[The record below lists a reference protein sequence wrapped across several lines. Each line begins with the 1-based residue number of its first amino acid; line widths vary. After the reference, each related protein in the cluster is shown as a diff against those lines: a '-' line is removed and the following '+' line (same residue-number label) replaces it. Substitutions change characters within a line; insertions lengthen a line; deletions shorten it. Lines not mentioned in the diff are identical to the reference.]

1 MKPSMIRHQF
11 LAVALLVLGAVA
23 ETVAQPVGQRCPSE
37 GGWRPESMWL
47 VPDFGAECGCPPG
60 KLTYRVCYSASL
72 SWPVMQGDEVGFV
85 MGPCGYLEER
95 ACGNVGF
102 LPEEQGCIDCELDAP
117 PVVSPLVGLPVSV
130 TTGEMTFTHFDGA
143 AGGLGFSRTYN
154 TARLSPGRFGI
165 FGPGW
170 NSSFDKRLRI
180 VSATVV
186 EHRGADGF
194 ASYYQTVSGTSL
206 FEKKLPSGKQAWLE
220 NTGLGYKLIRRS
232 GAEETFTEEGVL
244 IEEKDAAGVVT
255 TYTRDPE
262 GRLTEVSRQ
271 GRSLVLL
278 YGGSGTTP
286 IALKVGGAGGAVLAA
301 YYYGGGGL
309 SEVRYSGGL
318 PPQAEGYS
326 YTYNTAGRILFVDH
340 LDGTPIEAHEY
351 NGSHALTSEV
361 RGGVGKLTLQYGGYD
376 SGVTTV
382 TDALGRQTL
391 YEYRRVS
398 GVKRITK
405 ITRPCSACTDGGVEV
420 QEWIYDLANG
430 YITSMIDPAGK
441 VWTYE
446 HDPITADLTSVT
458 DPEGRT
464 TTYTYD
470 EFGRI
475 LTESGPGGSSTTYV
489 QSGAGPTSIT
499 VAASPANRTTT
510 IEYHT
515 ENDARK
521 GKVKKITDPL
531 QGETV
536 LTYTT
541 ATGDLATVV
550 DPLGNTTTFAYD
562 ELAII
567 ANRGLPTSVTDALDK
582 VTRTTYDTRGRVI
595 RVTADDGTF
604 TTIGYDLAGRRSTVT
619 DPMGRRTRYV
629 YDDYSRLRAVIDPM
643 NKATSYDYDM
653 MGNLLALTDANLQ
666 ITRFEYENHNRV
678 KRMIYPGGAFE
689 QFTYDTRGRLA
700 TVVDRKNVT
709 TTFTYD
715 DIGRLTQKSFSG
727 GTTPSVNY
735 TYNDAARTSTASNG
749 TDTLTWAYSPAGDL
763 LSETSATN
771 GSTVAYQYDAGGNRV
786 EVKLD
791 GTLFVE
797 YAYDDASRLES
808 ITRGTNSYGFGYDI
822 ANRRTSMSY
831 PNGITTGYEYDD
843 LNRLT
848 VIAALNP
855 IGVPVAAFGYGHDP
869 SGNRTQKNTLE
880 HSEMYRYD
888 PLDRLS
894 RADRENPDESE
905 AGSWVWRYDAVGNRT
920 NAQANS
926 ETTTGHY
933 NEKNQLFSMTGGGS
947 TLWRGTLDEPGL
959 VDFTS
964 ATVNGQPARMLPG
977 NVFEANLNLPAG
989 ENQVTIKARDGSGN
1003 EATKNY
1009 SVNVTGGAAS
1019 DTYDANG
1026 NLETKTEG
1034 VAVWVYEWNAMN
1046 QLIEVK
1052 KGTTVGN
1059 ATWVARFRYD
1069 PIGRRIE
1076 KSTPVQ
1082 VTTYTYD
1089 GADILR
1095 ENVTIS
1101 GSTVTSY
1108 YVHGPGIDEP
1118 LSKETGGVLT
1128 YYHADGLGSI
1138 AKETDGSGVVTN
1150 TLRYDAWGN
1159 IETGARDGFA
1169 FTGREW
1175 DPETGLYYY
1184 RARYYDPAAG
1194 RFTSEDPAGLG
1205 DGPNMYEYVGAR
1217 VATMNDPTGE
1227 FAFLPF
1233 LAGAAIG
1240 ALTDAVIQLATNG
1253 GRFECL
1259 DPTQIGISA
1268 AMGALGGGAAGKAL
1282 SRFLKGKPNKWKEGV
1297 GEGLSKIENR
1307 LKGSRLIETQ
1317 TKSIPNY
1324 STKVDSTWSSW
1335 RNETYWVESK
1345 FGKSSLTNAQK
1356 LADFDLGPSGLY
1368 RVERW
1373 GYPFFERIGGY
1384 AGGGIL
1390 AGVNAA
1396 ESGSPCGC
1404 K

>member
-1 MKPSMIRHQF
+1 MKSLTFRFSLSLAIALSLGSVSEAQTPPAYLCPTQGFQPWWYWTIPSWGPECYCGPGRPS
-11 LAVALLVLGAVA
+11 ARSCGGAYSQWPA
-23 ETVAQPVGQRCPSE
+23 EE
-37 GGWRPESMWL
+37 GGVQGFNHFCAYGPE
-47 VPDFGAECGCPPG
+47 G
-60 KLTYRVCYSASL
+60 
-72 SWPVMQGDEVGFV
+72 
-85 MGPCGYLEER
+85 
-95 ACGNVGF
+95 ACGDNTGQ
-102 LPEEQGCIDCELDAP
+102 LEEQGCADCEMDAP

-143 AGGLGFSRTYN
+143 VGSLGFSRTYN
-154 TARLSPGRFGI
+154 TARLSPGRYGV

-170 NSSFDKRLRI
+170 NSSFDKRLRAI
-180 VSATVV
+180 SPTVV

-194 ASYYQTVSGTSL
+194 ATYYEDLAGTGL
-206 FEKKLPSGKQAWLE
+206 YEKRRPRGKQAWLE

-232 GAEETFTEEGVL
+232 GAEEIFSEQGIL
-244 IEEKDAAGVVT
+244 IEERDAAGVVT
-255 TYTRDPE
+255 TYTRDLD
-262 GRLTEVSRQ
+262 GRLTEVTRQ
-271 GRSLVLL
+271 GRSLQIL
-278 YGGSGTTP
+278 YAGEGTKP
-286 IALKVGGAGGAVLAA
+286 IALKVGGEDGTILAA
-301 YYYGGGGL
+301 YYYQGGRLG
-309 SEVRYSGGL
+309 EVRYSGGL

-326 YTYNTAGRILFVDH
+326 YTYDTAGRILFVDH

-351 NGSHALTSEV
+351 DGTRALTSEV
-361 RGGVGKLTLQYGGYD
+361 RGGVGKLTLQY

-382 TDALGRQTL
+382 TDALGRQTV
-391 YEYRRVS
+391 YEFQPVG

-405 ITRPCSACTDGGVEV
+405 ITRPCSACTDGAVEV
-420 QEWIYDLANG
+420 QEWVYDLVNG
-430 YITSMIDPAGK
+430 YVTSMIDPADK

-446 HDPITADLTSVT
+446 HDPITADVISVT

-464 TTYTYD
+464 TSYTYD

-510 IEYHT
+510 IEYHA

-541 ATGDLATVV
+541 ATGDLATVA

-643 NKATSYDYDM
+643 NKATSYDYDL

-678 KRMIYPGGAFE
+678 KKMIYPGGAFE
-689 QFTYDTRGRLA
+689 VFTYDSRGRLA

-715 DIGRLTQKSFSG
+715 DIGRLTQKSFSDG
-727 GTTPSVNY
+727 ATPSVNY

-749 TDTLTWAYSPAGDL
+749 TDTLSWAYSPAGDL
-763 LSETSATN
+763 LSETSVAN
-771 GSTVAYQYDAGGNRV
+771 DSTVAYQYDAGGNRI

-848 VIAALNP
+848 LVAALNP
-855 IGVPVAAFGYGHDP
+855 IGIPVAAFGYGHDP

-880 HSEMYRYD
+880 HAETYKYD
-888 PLDRLS
+888 PLYRLN
-894 RADRENPDESE
+894 RADRQNPDESE
-905 AGSWVWRYDAVGNRT
+905 AGTWVWRYDAVGNRT

-959 VDFTS
+959 VDFSS

-977 NVFEANLNLPAG
+977 NVFEANLDLPAG
-989 ENQVTIKARDGSGN
+989 QNTVTIKARDGSGN

-1019 DTYDANG
+1019 YTYDANG

-1034 VAVWVYEWNAMN
+1034 VDVWVYEWNAMN

-1076 KSTPVQ
+1076 KATPVQ
-1082 VTTYTYD
+1082 VTTYTHD

-1138 AKETDGSGVVTN
+1138 AKETNGSGVVTR

-1184 RARYYDPAAG
+1184 RARYYDARSSA
-1194 RFTSEDPAGLG
+1194 FLSEDPASLYGGLNLYKYA
-1205 DGPNMYEYVGAR
+1205 DANP
-1217 VATMNDPTGE
+1217 TTLSDPTGK
-1227 FAFLPF
+1227 FVFLPM
-1233 LAGAAIG
+1233 LLGAGIG
-1240 ALTDAVIQLATNG
+1240 ALTDIGLQLVMNG
-1253 GRFECL
+1253 GNFDCL
-1259 DPTQIGISA
+1259 DWKQVGVSA
-1268 AMGALGGGAAGKAL
+1268 GLGALGGGLGSLTRVGRVGAEFSHWIPDRFIRPLSLSGKTANKFYKPLLDVPVVRSFVNSTMNGNYVSPMTHAL
-1282 SRFLKGKPNKWKEGV
+1282 TDPFRNLKGMTAADKLAAPVRQLLRLPGWLAGSGV
-1297 GEGLSKIENR
+1297 G
-1307 LKGSRLIETQ
+1307 
-1317 TKSIPNY
+1317 
-1324 STKVDSTWSSW
+1324 
-1335 RNETYWVESK
+1335 
-1345 FGKSSLTNAQK
+1345 SLGGAANTLANPQCECQK
-1356 LADFDLGPSGLY
+1356 
-1368 RVERW
+1368 
-1373 GYPFFERIGGY
+1373 
-1384 AGGGIL
+1384 
-1390 AGVNAA
+1390 
-1396 ESGSPCGC
+1396 
-1404 K
+1404 